1 MLLYYHVQVEFKVHI
16 IMYIVQVEF
25 ILYNCIEKLTGLVA
39 IELFSVFCLL
49 TVYRLNAVQ

>member
-25 ILYNCIEKLTGLVA
+25 ILYNCIKKLTGLVA